1 MEDLWV
7 DFRYRWVSPLT
18 YDVCMIH
25 VMFQV
30 SPVSMFRNNSPF
42 GCDTSSYAD
51 SLQSKYV
58 FWQFFIWATINW
70 LIALFIYFIQR
81 FKGLYLGF
89 CFSVTVVI
97 PRWMKRH
104 HGSQICRGQVQNQF
118 TVSKHCC

>member
-7 DFRYRWVSPLT
+7 DFRYRWVSPLM

-58 FWQFFIWATINW
+58 FWQFFYLGNNQLADCFIH
-70 LIALFIYFIQR
+70 LFYSKVQR
-81 FKGLYLGF
+81 FIFGF
-89 CFSVTVVI
+89 LFFCDSGYSTMDEAPSRLSNMSRPSAKSI
-97 PRWMKRH
+97 YCK
-104 HGSQICRGQVQNQF
+104 
-118 TVSKHCC
+118 